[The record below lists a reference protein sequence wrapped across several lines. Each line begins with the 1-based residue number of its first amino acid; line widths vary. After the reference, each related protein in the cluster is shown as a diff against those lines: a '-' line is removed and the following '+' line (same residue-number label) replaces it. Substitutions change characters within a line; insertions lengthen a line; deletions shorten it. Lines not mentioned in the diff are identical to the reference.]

1 MSTPK
6 SFHAFTVNA
15 EVEIA
20 TPREGSTKSS
30 HLNCGMLSRAFQD
43 KEVADSLLA
52 WSMAGKRQ
60 TAAIIDMLTAI
71 DEEQYGDAPTFLLS
85 SAAGRDEF
93 MEAAGLNESA
103 QEWNDSKLLSHLHS
117 AFPGGTLL
125 RAKSQMDGTEE
136 VFINFGLVSSMSTII
151 GGVAEGFA
159 GEVVAL
165 VAYVLA
171 PDESGVDSALVGK
184 IAMLKAGIQGWLANA
199 VSSHSI
205 LKRLMKGKKGLKLAG
220 KIRNASHIPVL
231 NHEAGELPKLG
242 MSIHDD
248 RLKELRKLPNG
259 KVDPAY
265 CWKFPEGD
273 DIPDGAEVVGK
284 WRDEDTHEVYNLVW
298 DVELMHQMVIGVGR
312 DPMPMTVAAEL
323 ILLELEGYQ
332 GEPGTDIICG
342 DGFSFD
348 VPNETTTDSRKMTIA
363 EMRSLRDGN
372 RVNPA
377 CADDKGSCKGTAA
390 AHEGDSD
397 GDGDT
402 IENLDG
408 HKKGCL
414 PD

>member
-1 MSTPK
+1 MSMPK
-6 SFHAFTVNA
+6 SFHAFTVQA

-30 HLNCGMLSRAFQD
+30 HLNCGMLSRSFQD
-43 KEVADSLLA
+43 REVADSILA
-52 WSMAGKRQ
+52 WSMEGKRQ
-60 TAAIIDMLTAI
+60 TANIISMLTAA
-71 DEEQYGDAPTFLLS
+71 DEEQYGDAPEFTLS
-85 SAAGRDEF
+85 SARGRDEF
-93 MEAAGLNESA
+93 MEAAGLDESA
-103 QEWNDSKLLSHLHS
+103 QGWSDSKLLRHLDD
-117 AFPGGTLL
+117 AFPEGVLL
-125 RAKSQMDGTEE
+125 RAESQVDGAEQ
-136 VFINFGLVSSMSTII
+136 VFINFGLVAGMSTII

-165 VAYVLA
+165 VVFILA

-184 IAMLKAGIQGWLANA
+184 IAVLNAGIQGWLSNA

-220 KIRNASHIPVL
+220 KIRNASHIPCL

-259 KVDPAY
+259 QVDPAY
-265 CWKFPEGD
+265 CWKFPID
-273 DIPDGAEVVGK
+273 DDVPEGAEVVGTTT
-284 WRDEDTHEVYNLVW
+284 DEWGQPYHLVF

-312 DPMPMTVAAEL
+312 DPMPMTVACEL
-323 ILLELEGYQ
+323 ILLELEGVQ

-348 VPNETTTDSRKMTIA
+348 TPNEATDTRMMTIA
-363 EMRSLRDGN
+363 EMRSLRDGA

-377 CADDKGSCKGTAA
+377 DADDKGSCKGTAA

-402 IENLDG
+402 VENLDG
-408 HKKGCL
+408 HKKGVM
-414 PD
+414 PK

>member
-6 SFHAFTVNA
+6 SFQAFVVQA

-30 HLNCGMLSRAFQD
+30 HLNCGMLSRSFQD

-52 WSMAGKRQ
+52 WSMEGKRQ
-60 TAAIIDMLTAI
+60 TAAIITMLTAI
-71 DEEQYGDAPTFLLS
+71 DEEQYGSAPEFTLS
-85 SAAGRDEF
+85 SARGRDEF
-93 MEAAGLNESA
+93 IEAAGLDESA
-103 QEWNDSKLLSHLHS
+103 QEWSDSKLLRHLQDV
-117 AFPGGTLL
+117 FPDGVVL
-125 RAKSQMDGTEE
+125 RAKSQVDGVEE
-136 VFINFGLVSSMSTII
+136 VFINFGLVAGMSTII

-165 VAYVLA
+165 IVYVLA

-184 IAMLKAGIQGWLANA
+184 IAVLNAGIQGWLSNA

-220 KIRNASHIPVL
+220 KIRNASHIPCL

-259 KVDPAY
+259 QVDPAY
-265 CWKFPEGD
+265 CWKFPIND
-273 DIPDGAEVVGK
+273 DVPDGAEVVGTIT
-284 WRDEDTHEVYNLVW
+284 DEWGQPYHLVF
-298 DVELMHQMVIGVGR
+298 DVELMHQMVVGVGR
-312 DPMPMTVAAEL
+312 DPMPMTVACEL
-323 ILLELEGYQ
+323 ILLELEGVE

-342 DGFSFD
+342 DGFGFNT
-348 VPNETTTDSRKMTIA
+348 PNESTDTRKMTIE
-363 EMRSLRDGN
+363 EMKNLRDGN
-372 RVNPA
+372 RINPA
-377 CADDKGSCKGTAA
+377 DIKDKGSCKGTAA

-402 IENLDG
+402 VENLDG
-408 HKKGCL
+408 HKKGVM
-414 PD
+414 PE

>member
-6 SFHAFTVNA
+6 SFHAFTVQA

-30 HLNCGMLSRAFQD
+30 HLNCGMLSRSFQD
-43 KEVADSLLA
+43 KEVANSLLA
-52 WSMAGKRQ
+52 WSMEGKRQ
-60 TAAIIDMLTAI
+60 TSAIIEMLTAI
-71 DEEQYGDAPTFLLS
+71 DEEQYGDAPEFTLS
-85 SAAGRDEF
+85 SARGRDEF
-93 MEAAGLNESA
+93 MDAADLDESA
-103 QEWNDSKLLSHLHS
+103 QEWSDSKLLRHLQD
-117 AFPGGTLL
+117 AFPNGVVL
-125 RAKSQMDGTEE
+125 RAKSQVDGIEE
-136 VFINFGLVSSMSTII
+136 VFINFGLVAGMSTII

-165 VAYVLA
+165 IVYILA

-184 IAMLKAGIQGWLANA
+184 IAVLNAGIQGWLSNA

-220 KIRNASHIPVL
+220 KIRNASHIPCL

-259 KVDPAY
+259 QVDPAY
-265 CWKFPEGD
+265 CWKFPID
-273 DIPDGAEVVGK
+273 DEVPEGAEVVGTIT
-284 WRDEDTHEVYNLVW
+284 DEWGQPYHLVF
-298 DVELMHQMVIGVGR
+298 DMELMHQMVIAVGR

-323 ILLELEGYQ
+323 ILLELEGVE

-348 VPNETTTDSRKMTIA
+348 TPNEATNTRMMTIA

-372 RVNPA
+372 RINL
-377 CADDKGSCKGTAA
+377 ADGNDKGSCKGTAA

-402 IENLDG
+402 VENLDG
-408 HKKGCL
+408 HKKGVM
-414 PD
+414 PE